1 MTTEQKETI
10 EEVEPIEE
18 APEVEDNN
26 LEERINKM
34 ELKFNLKSKF
44 AKETEGLSSEGLD
57 SIVDK
62 LQGKE
67 IEAEDIAKEINT
79 IKIQELDQAETSKED
94 KDKDFNLQDTIAK
107 LSPEA
112 YARVLKNIGVF
123 K

>member
-79 IKIQELDQAETSKED
+79 IKIQELGAETSKED
-94 KDKDFNLQDTIAK
+94 KDKDFNLQDTIAS
-107 LSPEA
+107 LSPQA